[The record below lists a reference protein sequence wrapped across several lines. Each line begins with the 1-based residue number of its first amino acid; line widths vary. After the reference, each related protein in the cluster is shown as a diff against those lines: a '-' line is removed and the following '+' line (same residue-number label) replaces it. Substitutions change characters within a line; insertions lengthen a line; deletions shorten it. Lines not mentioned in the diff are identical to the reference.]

1 MEVNRVIDDVK
12 NIARHTL
19 AFCFV
24 TPEDANKLGPKALK
38 NLSVND
44 IKKLNNK
51 QTDPKKIKAM
61 KKYKDKIDQRLQ
73 TENINPKDLI
83 NSK

>member
-12 NIARHTL
+12 NISRHTL
-19 AFCFV
+19 AFCFI
-24 TPEDANKLGPKALK
+24 TPEDANKLGAKALK
-38 NLSVND
+38 NMSVND
-44 IKKLNNK
+44 IQKLNDK
-51 QTDPKKIKAM
+51 QTEPKKIKAM
-61 KKYKDKIDQRLQ
+61 KKYKDKVNQRLQ